1 MRAKWL
7 PHLQEL
13 CLHSRQKIKGNVGW
27 ICCMSYQKPKS
38 VPRILRRLLEM
49 YWLEWVHDQAGK
61 MSNYTASVVEDS
73 TGESGGDG
81 C

>member
-1 MRAKWL
+1 
-7 PHLQEL
+7 
-13 CLHSRQKIKGNVGW
+13 
-27 ICCMSYQKPKS
+27 MSYQKPKS